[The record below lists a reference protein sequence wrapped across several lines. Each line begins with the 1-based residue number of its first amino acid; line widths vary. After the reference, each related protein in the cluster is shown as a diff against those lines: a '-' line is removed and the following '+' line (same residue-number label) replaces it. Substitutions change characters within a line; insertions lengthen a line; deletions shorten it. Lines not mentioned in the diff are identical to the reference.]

1 MFSGSIRSN
10 LDPFGDHTDE
20 VLWKALDDVELNS
33 VVQSLLSVEGSNFS
47 IGQRQLLCLA
57 RALLRKNKILV
68 LDEATANVDLHTD
81 SLIQST
87 IRTKFSDCTVLMIA
101 HRLHSIMDSQK
112 ILVIDDGTIEEFD
125 HPYILLQNRIGV
137 FRRMVDQTGG
147 LMAAKL
153 EKIAREVIFFW

>member
-10 LDPFGDHTDE
+10 LDPFDDHTDD
-20 VLWKALDDVELNS
+20 VLWKALDAVKLKS
-33 VVQSLLSVEGSNFS
+33 VVQSLLFAGGSNFS

-81 SLIQST
+81 ALIQST
-87 IRTKFSDCTVLMIA
+87 IQTKFSDCTVLVIA
-101 HRLHSIMDSQK
+101 HRLHSVMDSER
-112 ILVIDDGTIEEFD
+112 ILVMDDGTIEEFD
-125 HPYILLQNRIGV
+125 HPYVLLQNRIGA
-137 FRRMVDQTGG
+137 FRRMVDQTGS

-153 EKIAREVIFFW
+153 EKIAREVLFFW